1 MPKDERFKNVPIDN
15 DTKILFESIMKFDGE
30 DILYQ
35 KWRFDGIVGES
46 IIFRTENVG
55 NMSDKELIEYIATS
69 DIVTNKSSITISR
82 NDDTYTFLNFN
93 FITN

>member
-15 DTKILFESIMKFDGE
+15 DTKILFESIMKFGGE

-46 IIFRTENVG
+46 IIFMTKDVG
-55 NMSDKELIEYIATS
+55 NMSDKELIEYAATS
-69 DIVTNKSSITISR
+69 DIVTNKSSITISS
-82 NDDTYTFLNFN
+82 NNGTYTFVNFN
-93 FITN
+93 FTTN